1 MRLGWMEILVIV
13 ILVVILFGHRA
24 IPAMM
29 KNVAD
34 GINIFKKEIKNTDKK
49 DGTNVKRKSVKKSV
63 KSKTSEK
70 VKNK

>member
-13 ILVVILFGHRA
+13 ILLFILFGYRA

-49 DGTNVKRKSVKKSV
+49 DSKNVKRKSVKKGV